1 MIQDV
6 RLTPAYILGRLAAC
20 YKTITGA
27 EHIPEQDVTPGCL
40 FDNPSELANKM
51 MAKLESAQI
60 PALIKPLYDSARQQA
75 ETLTDFPIFLNE
87 INMKAFLDGYET
99 QKYML
104 SSEFGIRNCRA
115 SAIEK
120 ECLANL
126 YR

>member
-6 RLTPAYILGRLAAC
+6 KSAPAYILGRLAAC

-27 EHIPEQDVTPGCL
+27 EQIPDQEVTPGCL

-51 MAKLESAQI
+51 MAKLESAEI
-60 PALIKPLYDSARQQA
+60 PPLIKPLYDSARQEA

-87 INMKAFLDGYET
+87 INLKAFLGGYET

-104 SSEFGIRNCRA
+104 ILDEEYKDA
-115 SAIEK
+115 
-120 ECLANL
+120 
-126 YR
+126 